1 MGNCCECN
9 KNSIDD
15 GNIGGKIQYQNQ
27 ITREDRF
34 RSQSKDNFVPNSVN
48 GNLSGFID
56 LQQTNNDTTQKDPDA
71 QIPIKPPKVP
81 HDKIPDSIINSKK
94 KLKLIIKQSK
104 YLSEGREFIINA
116 GGLVGS
122 PRNAKDGV
130 TIFGDAGVNHNY
142 INIINKY
149 ILFQNNHKNDFEF
162 PEEESK
168 TGQSHAEIKYDR
180 NLDQYQVKSLRGSGC
195 FLKIDKK
202 IVKIYINIY
211 INLYLQLLETGD
223 LFSFSNFLIQVN
235 IEIKS
240 EEINNRNIVVSSL
253 LTLEVLFGD
262 DQRRKI
268 TFDSKNKKEV
278 RIGRLKN
285 SETDFTFADE
295 DVSRK
300 QCILTYEDNN
310 WYINDGDGHNESSNG
325 TWFYPEKY
333 FTITEG
339 MIIRMGTT
347 SFECKFEP

>member
-27 ITREDRF
+27 VTREDRF
-34 RSQSKDNFVPNSVN
+34 RSQSKDNFMPNSAN

-130 TIFGDAGVNHNY
+130 TIFGDAG
-142 INIINKY
+142 
-149 ILFQNNHKNDFEF
+149 NNHKNDFEF

-202 IVKIYINIY
+202 I
-211 INLYLQLLETGD
+211 LLETGD

-235 IEIKS
+235 IEIRS

-347 SFECKFEP
+347 SFECRFEP

>member
-1 MGNCCECN
+1 M
-9 KNSIDD
+9 
-15 GNIGGKIQYQNQ
+15 
-27 ITREDRF
+27 
-34 RSQSKDNFVPNSVN
+34 
-48 GNLSGFID
+48 
-56 LQQTNNDTTQKDPDA
+56 
-71 QIPIKPPKVP
+71 
-81 HDKIPDSIINSKK
+81 
-94 KLKLIIKQSK
+94 
-104 YLSEGREFIINA
+104 
-116 GGLVGS
+116 
-122 PRNAKDGV
+122 
-130 TIFGDAGVNHNY
+130 
-142 INIINKY
+142 
-149 ILFQNNHKNDFEF
+149 
-162 PEEESK
+162 
-168 TGQSHAEIKYDR
+168 
-180 NLDQYQVKSLRGSGC
+180 
-195 FLKIDKK
+195 
-202 IVKIYINIY
+202 
-211 INLYLQLLETGD
+211 
-223 LFSFSNFLIQVN
+223 N

-347 SFECKFEP
+347 SFECRFEP